1 MRPSVEERHVKKAAA
16 IARSLSSASICPL
29 VERGDRGREPGPKP
43 FYCRPYVTRLCLS
56 VCRSG
61 PYYQTLLQSNAAQCW
76 RLTHIWIHSN
86 GGTCCFFF
94 RWKKQKWV
102 GVCVFVW
109 SICTCGDI
117 IWIDTLMGRGAVS
130 LWGHLLWVNS
140 GSRFTW
146 KKMCVTKVK
155 KGVGPGPIKRQYW
168 WLRRW
173 SFTSIRFRKYSIST

>member
-43 FYCRPYVTRLCLS
+43 FYCRPYATRLCLS

-117 IWIDTLMGRGAVS
+117 IWIDTLKGGGCVFVGTSTLSQFRLKVYLKKNVCDKS
-130 LWGHLLWVNS
+130 KK
-140 GSRFTW
+140 GSRTRTNQTLVLMTETVIIH
-146 KKMCVTKVK
+146 KH
-155 KGVGPGPIKRQYW
+155 
-168 WLRRW
+168 
-173 SFTSIRFRKYSIST
+173 